1 MGGRVNSCQTNF
13 KIPEGAVLIEGC
25 DCAIACIDGGRA
37 VYSYALLVD
46 HFMLCEG
53 WPEIV
58 SFEWVDKNIIG
69 QLPYVSDNGPI
80 IHDDLE
86 DL

>member
-1 MGGRVNSCQTNF
+1 MNSCQTIF
-13 KIPEGAVLIEGC
+13 DIPEGAVLIEGC
-25 DCAIACIDGGRA
+25 DCAIACIDGGRV

-53 WPEIV
+53 WPEVV
-58 SFEWVDKNIIG
+58 SFEWVAENIIG
-69 QLPYVSDNGPI
+69 QLALKDDSGPI

-86 DL
+86 D